1 MASRDRAGIYLETI
15 PVEEAV
21 AKVAASI
28 DRASFLASEIVDS
41 RAAAGRITAVP
52 VTAVLSSPNVHC
64 AAMDGI
70 AVVAGSTFK
79 AREGRPVRLAKGVD
93 YLPVNTGHPLPRNPF
108 RADAVVM
115 VEHVRFDD
123 DENAF
128 IESPAFPWQHV
139 RRMGEDIIATD
150 MLLPRNHRITAY
162 DVGALLGAGVWEVEV
177 RKKPLVYIVPT
188 GDEVLEAAKR
198 PKPGPGQV
206 VESNSYVLAALAEE
220 AGCVVER
227 AAPVKDDPDAI
238 RREVENG
245 LKQAASAVIVCAG
258 SSAGTKDFTRQVFES
273 LGDVLVHGVAA
284 MPGKPALLGVA
295 GAESPRPGALLAGA
309 PGYPVSAIVVM
320 EEIILPVLAEAAR
333 IERKAR
339 HEIPITLARRSP
351 SKLGLVEYLRLS
363 VGHVGDRYV
372 GIPLSRGAG
381 NITSMSRAQAIMR
394 IPRDREGVEVGEEVA
409 AELLVPRDMLDRI
422 LLVVGSHD
430 ATLDLLADA
439 LMGGAEGVIL
449 TSSHVGS
456 LGGLQ
461 ALKSGHAHLAG
472 CHLLEPESGDFNFPF
487 IKRYTPD
494 LECTVFNLAIRHQ
507 GLIVAPENPKE
518 IESVADLAREDVRY
532 VNRQR
537 GAGTRILFDYELE
550 RAGIEPTSVNGYG
563 KEEVTH
569 TAVALNVAAG
579 EADCGMGI
587 LAAARALE
595 LDFVPLA
602 RERYDLVVPNAHL
615 ADSRVEALLT
625 MLGQPQI
632 KAAIE
637 AQGGYETTLTGQ
649 RMQLGMGLGVG

>member
-1 MASRDRAGIYLETI
+1 MASKDRAGIYLETI

-21 AKVAASI
+21 AKVVASI
-28 DRASFLASEIVDS
+28 DRDSFLSPEIVDS
-41 RAAAGRITAVP
+41 RTAAGRVTAAP
-52 VTAVLSSPNVHC
+52 VTAVLSSPNIHC

-70 AVVAGSTFK
+70 AVVASATFK
-79 AREGRPVRLAKGVD
+79 AREGRPVQLVKGVD
-93 YLPVNTGHPLPRNPF
+93 YLPVNTGHPLPREPF
-108 RADAVVM
+108 RADAVIM

-123 DENAF
+123 DDNAL
-128 IESPAFPWQHV
+128 IEAPAFPWQHV

-177 RKKPLVYIVPT
+177 WKKPLVYIVPT

-198 PKPGPGQV
+198 PDPGPGQV

-220 AGCVVER
+220 AGCIVER

-245 LKQAASAVIVCAG
+245 LERGASAVIVCAG

-295 GAESPRPGALLAGA
+295 GKNSPRPGALLAGA

-320 EEIILPVLAEAAR
+320 EEIILPVLAAAGHM
-333 IERKAR
+333 ERTPR
-339 HEIPITLARRSP
+339 PEVPVTLARRSP

-381 NITSMSRAQAIMR
+381 NITSMSRAQAVTR
-394 IPRDREGVEVGEEVA
+394 IPRDREGVEAGEDVA
-409 AELLVPRDMLDRI
+409 AELLVPRETLDRI

-439 LMGGAEGVIL
+439 LMGGVRGVVL
-449 TSSHVGS
+449 ASSHVGS

-487 IKRYTPD
+487 IKRYTPE

-507 GLIVAPENPKE
+507 GLMVAPGNPKG
-518 IESVADLAREDVRY
+518 IESVADLAREDVRC

-550 RAGIEPTSVNGYG
+550 KAGIEPGKVNGYG

-569 TAVALNVAAG
+569 TAVALNIAMG
-579 EADCGMGI
+579 EADCGLGI
-587 LAAARALE
+587 LAAAKALK

-602 RERYDLVVPNAHL
+602 RERYDLVIPDAHL
-615 ADSRVEALLT
+615 SDPRVEALLD
-625 MLGQPQI
+625 MLDKPQI
-632 KAAIE
+632 RSAIE
-637 AQGGYETTLTGQ
+637 AQGGYETTHTGK
-649 RMQLGMGLGVG
+649 RMQPGLGLG